1 MDREECKRAVTAV
14 LFAAGEP
21 VAAKRIAEVL
31 EVDETEIH
39 DAAKS
44 LMDEYSYQRS
54 GIRIVKLE
62 NAYQMCSSPEQ
73 AEIVARV
80 LETRKPPRL
89 SASQLEVLTIIAYYQ
104 PTTKAFIEQLRGVDS
119 AYSVAALQ
127 TKSLIEECGR
137 LAVPGRP
144 IQYRTTPDFLR
155 TFGLQSLDELPEI
168 EKISIKA
175 SDQMTMEELAAQQ
188 PEAPSE
194 GETPQ

>member
-21 VAAKRIAEVL
+21 VAARRIADVL
-31 EVDETEIH
+31 EIDETEVH
-39 DAAKS
+39 HAAKL
-44 LMDEYSYQRS
+44 LMDELAFQRS
-54 GIRIVKLE
+54 GIRVVKLE

-73 AEIVARV
+73 AEVVARV

-89 SASQLEVLTIIAYYQ
+89 SASQLEVLTIVAYYQ

-127 TKSLIEECGR
+127 TKCLIEECGR

-168 EKISIKA
+168 EKISLKVP
-175 SDQMTMEELAAQQ
+175 DQMSIDELSAQQ
-188 PEAPSE
+188 PETAEAGDAP
-194 GETPQ
+194 Q